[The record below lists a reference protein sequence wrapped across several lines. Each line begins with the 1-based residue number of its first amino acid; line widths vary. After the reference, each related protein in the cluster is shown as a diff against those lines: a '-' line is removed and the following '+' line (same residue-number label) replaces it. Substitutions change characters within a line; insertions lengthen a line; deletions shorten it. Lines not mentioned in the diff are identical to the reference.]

1 MARRF
6 TNEVPQYHELLVP
19 TMDAVRA
26 LGGSASINEITS
38 QVIETLDLPTQ
49 VTQIPHG
56 RDGRTE
62 LEYRLAWAR
71 TYLKKVDLLENS
83 DRGVWSLT
91 SLGRNS
97 KNIDPNKVVKDVRQQ
112 SREEKEQSAS
122 PAVNGEIPN
131 ESETDSTSWRED
143 LLDVLQSMAPDAF
156 ERLCQRIL
164 RESGFIEVQVTGNSS
179 DGGIDGYGMIRLA
192 GLISFPVYFQCK
204 RYSNSV
210 SAKVVRDFRGA
221 MVGRADKGIIL
232 TTATFT
238 RDAQKE
244 ASRDGAPPIDLI
256 DGELLMDLLKELKLG
271 VSTREVEVI
280 DVNAGFFKE
289 I

>member
-1 MARRF
+1 MSSRI
-6 TNEVPQYHELLVP
+6 TEEVPQFHELMVP
-19 TMDAVRA
+19 TLDAIRA
-26 LGGSASINEITS
+26 LGGSASIHEITS
-38 QVIETLDLPTQ
+38 QVIETMALPTQ

-56 RDGRTE
+56 KGSQTE
-62 LEYRLAWAR
+62 LEYRMAWAR

-83 DRGVWSLT
+83 ARGVWSLT
-91 SLGRNS
+91 SLGRNNREIEP
-97 KNIDPNKVVKDVRQQ
+97 KNVVKDVRQQ
-112 SREEKEQSAS
+112 RHEEKEQSSS
-122 PAVNGEIPN
+122 PAATGEIPN
-131 ESETDSTSWRED
+131 ESETDSNSWRED
-143 LLDVLQSMAPDAF
+143 LLGVLQTMAPDAF

-164 RESGFIEVQVTGNSS
+164 RESGFIEVEVTGKSG
-179 DGGIDGYGMIRLA
+179 DGGIDGFGMIRLA

-204 RYSNSV
+204 RYSGSI

-221 MVGRADKGIIL
+221 MVGRADKGVIL

-244 ASRDGAPPIDLI
+244 ASRDGTPPIDLI

-271 VSTREVEVI
+271 VSTREVEVV
-280 DVNAGFFKE
+280 DVSAGFFKD